1 LKTFLKTNDAK
12 LDRKEAKILK
22 TAAIYTRKSKL
33 TEKGESINN
42 QIIACKEYLKRLNIE
57 DYIIYEDEG
66 FSGKNTTRPQFK
78 NMLRDAKNKRFDIL
92 ICYRLDRVSRNV
104 SDFSTLIE
112 ELEKYNISFISVNE
126 QFDTTNP
133 MGRAMMYISS
143 VFGQLERETICER
156 VRFNMTEL
164 SKTGRWLGGLT
175 PTGFISKQI
184 KYIDEKSKE
193 RTMFELI
200 PIKEELVI
208 VKLIFDKY
216 LELKSLSQVMKYLL
230 TNNIKSKKGNDFTR
244 NTIQAILKNP
254 VYVKST
260 TEVVDYIESNGIT
273 VVGVPDDIHAFLSYN
288 KRKGKSGYRETDE
301 WIYAIGRHEGII
313 SGANWIEIQR
323 ILEENSEKAPRLGK
337 TNVALLTGILRCAC
351 CGSNMKIIYGSKK
364 KDTEERLHYYA
375 CTMKHD
381 SGGTRCKN
389 KNVRADILEGI
400 VVDKLKDYTHNK
412 NMLLKELDNYRK
424 ELIGSTVNSS
434 INNLK
439 DELKKIDYTVDN
451 LLSTVS
457 KSDDDDVS
465 EMLISKLKLLSQE
478 RKALEK
484 KFKELERERN
494 SIQSQIINIDI
505 ICESLK
511 KFSSLYETCS
521 FDEKKLLIA
530 SIIDKITWD
539 GITGEVNINLWG
551 AAKKK

>member
-1 LKTFLKTNDAK
+1 M
-12 LDRKEAKILK
+12 K
-22 TAAIYTRKSKL
+22 TAAIYTRKSKF

-42 QIIACKEYLKRLNIE
+42 QINACKEYLKRLNIE
-57 DYIIYEDEG
+57 DFIIYEDEG
-66 FSGKNTTRPQFK
+66 FSGKNTIRPQFK
-78 NMLRDAKNKRFDIL
+78 NMLRDAKSKRFDIL

-104 SDFSTLIE
+104 ADFSTLIE
-112 ELEKYNISFISVNE
+112 ELEKYDISFISVNE

-164 SKTGRWLGGLT
+164 ARTGRWLGGLT
-175 PTGFISKQI
+175 PTGFISKQV
-184 KYIDEKSKE
+184 KYIDDKSKE

-200 PIKEELVI
+200 PVKEELAI

-230 TNNIKSKKGNDFTR
+230 INNIKSKKNNDFSR
-244 NTIQAILKNP
+244 NSIQIILKNP
-254 VYVKST
+254 VYAKST
-260 TEVVDYIESNGIT
+260 CEVVDYIESNGIT
-273 VVGVPDDIHAFLSYN
+273 VVGAPDGIHGFLSYN
-288 KRKGKSGYRETDE
+288 KRKGKSGYRETNE

-313 SGANWIEIQR
+313 SGDNWIEIQR
-323 ILEENSEKAPRLGK
+323 ILELNSEKAPRLGK

-351 CGSNMKIIYGSKK
+351 CGRNMRVIYGSKK
-364 KDTEERLHYYA
+364 KDTGERLHYYA

-381 SGGTRCKN
+381 SGGSRCKN
-389 KNVRADILEGI
+389 KNVRADTLEDI
-400 VVDKLKDYTHNK
+400 VVNKLKDYTHDKNK
-412 NMLLKELDNYRK
+412 LLKELDNYRK
-424 ELIGSTVNSS
+424 ELTDSTVNSS

-439 DELKKIDYTVDN
+439 EDIKRIDTTIDN

-457 KSDDDDVS
+457 KSDDADVS
-465 EMLISKLKLLSQE
+465 EMLMSKLKILTLE
-478 RKALEK
+478 RKELEK
-484 KFKELERERN
+484 KFKELEREKTN
-494 SIQSQIINIDI
+494 LQSQIMNIDI
-505 ICESLK
+505 ICESLE
-511 KFSSLYETCS
+511 KFSTLYETCS
-521 FDEKKLLIA
+521 FEEKKLLIA